1 MRVISLKK
9 ALVKRVEAREKT
21 TKDLL
26 GLLAYIRNP
35 LTVKQN
41 EDRKIM
47 RLIANQL
54 SIFIPLSLFM
64 NGRLTQSMIIISL
77 F

>member
-9 ALVKRVEAREKT
+9 ALVKRVEASEKT

-26 GLLAYIRNP
+26 GLLAYIRKP

-54 SIFIPLSLFM
+54 SIFTPLSVFV
-64 NGRLTQSMIIISL
+64 NGRLT
-77 F
+77 